1 MEKYDKI
8 KLVCKIEMGD
18 VFLVEEKTS
27 KQKYIMKRIFIDDRE
42 QQTYH
47 PENEAKLLEQLDHPN
62 IIKMQEHF
70 YHKKYFCLIMEFA
83 EKGDLNKL
91 ILKLRQNEEY
101 LNEKQ
106 VLDLFCQLCL
116 AVKYL
121 HDRKYIHR
129 DIKIHNIFLS
139 NENIVKLGDFGISI
153 QLDKSEIYA
162 KTQLGTP
169 YYLSPEVVQ
178 GKHYDQKVDI
188 WMIGCFLYEIC
199 ELARPFQGA
208 TWSEVDYKIQ
218 NIEPESIDESYSQ
231 FLQILVKKLLQKDPQ
246 LRPSINE
253 ILEMPEIIQ
262 NLKQMSKDEVY
273 SQHLIFPQS
282 IYQDEEENE
291 HEKTVIKDYENYSK
305 VEKNVETNKK
315 NQEEEEQLAKY
326 SLSYLL
332 KKAAQ
337 SVQKEEMLL
346 KKQKQDKLEQ
356 KKQSTIQSDQSEQ
369 QENNKMNQETQSAQN
384 LNNTKD
390 SLQVKKNKFQQKFYE
405 KKKQELNI
413 CTINGQEDEQQNII
427 SQCEQTKNIPKNASA
442 PSTTK
447 LNLKQETNNSQKQTD
462 SFEDYE
468 TAEIDLP
475 NHDESSTK
483 NGINFHSKTTQ
494 SQTPEQNIEQISQ
507 NSQKSQN
514 IIDSIQNKS
523 KVNELKDQS
532 QEKNNL
538 FLQQKMVQN
547 SLSQLNSSLN
557 NQKPITNQEIQGP
570 TQQIVN
576 TNPVENN
583 NSNDHK
589 VPSNGQPTT
598 KQNQQSFSFSANQ
611 YANLLKTPQL
621 PNTILFTQFLKEKL
635 GKEKFTKMKYL
646 LESSSNPLKLLDEN
660 TELITEIIGP
670 ENIDCIN
677 YFRCLITS
685 SVTPPGSHFRARSTA
700 NSPCQ
705 TINKNLLPQSQ
716 HGNQGIQ
723 AFSIHLKSANFN
735 EQQQH
740 ILQLQKQGSLQQQ
753 QQQNQIP
760 SMNNNS
766 QYVQSSHQHNN
777 NNNLNNSHH
786 FYRNQSFYSQHSQQG
801 QMSVGNSPQYY
812 NNNSNKIFEN
822 NFNLFTNS
830 HSDKNQFQSE
840 WSYILSQPGNL
851 TCQNSHLMNQGNVPS
866 NLTNRNAQFINNQP
880 QQQTNFQIYNQQQ
893 QQFTQ
898 NKLPLNSYQ
907 LKQIPANHK
916 IASTTLNQNQKQ
928 MFHSSHFYQQ

>member
-1 MEKYDKI
+1 MEKYDKV

-27 KQKYIMKRIFIDDRE
+27 KHKYIMKRIFIDERE

-91 ILKLRQNEEY
+91 ILNLKQKEEY

-178 GKHYDQKVDI
+178 GKNYDQKVDI

-199 ELARPFQGA
+199 ELSRPFQGA

-218 NIEPESIDESYSQ
+218 NIEPEPIDESYSQ
-231 FLQILVKKLLQKDPQ
+231 FLQNLVKKLLQKDPQ
-246 LRPSINE
+246 QRPSIND
-253 ILEMPEIIQ
+253 IIEMPEIIQ

-273 SQHLIFPQS
+273 SQYLIFPEF
-282 IYQDEEENE
+282 IYQDEEEEENE
-291 HEKTVIKDYENYSK
+291 HEKTVIKDNENYCK
-305 VEKNVETNKK
+305 AEKNIESILK
-315 NQEEEEQLAKY
+315 NVEEEQLAKY

-356 KKQSTIQSDQSEQ
+356 KKQFSINGDQSEQ
-369 QENNKMNQETQSAQN
+369 LENSKINQEILYTQN

-390 SLQVKKNKFQQKFYE
+390 SQQVKKNKFQQKFYE

-413 CTINGQEDEQQNII
+413 CTINGQEDEQSNII
-427 SQCEQTKNIPKNASA
+427 TQSQQSKNIQKNASA
-442 PSTTK
+442 PTTTK
-447 LNLKQETNNSQKQTD
+447 PNQKHLANVSQIPKE
-462 SFEDYE
+462 SYVNYE
-468 TAEIDLP
+468 PVGIDLP
-475 NHDESSTK
+475 CNDDSSTK
-483 NGINFHSKTTQ
+483 ITSYNQKETQ
-494 SQTPEQNIEQISQ
+494 NLTPEQNIKQISQ
-507 NSQKSQN
+507 ISQTTQN
-514 IIDSIQNKS
+514 TIDSTPNRL
-523 KVNELKDQS
+523 KVNELKDQNQDKS
-532 QEKNNL
+532 TQFLQEKVMQNNS
-538 FLQQKMVQN
+538 N
-547 SLSQLNSSLN
+547 LSQLTSASN
-557 NQKPITNQEIQGP
+557 NQKPTANQEIQSLN
-570 TQQIVN
+570 QQIIN
-576 TNPVENN
+576 TNLVEHN
-583 NSNDHK
+583 NSNDQK
-589 VPSNGQPTT
+589 VPCNGQPTT

-646 LESSSNPLKLLDEN
+646 LEGSQNPLKLLDEN

-705 TINKNLLPQSQ
+705 TLNKNLLPQPQ
-716 HGNQGIQ
+716 HSNQGVQ
-723 AFSIHLKSANFN
+723 AFQIHLKSANQN
-735 EQQQH
+735 EQQQQM
-740 ILQLQKQGSLQQQ
+740 IQLQKQGSLQQQ
-753 QQQNQIP
+753 QHQIP
-760 SMNNNS
+760 TISNNS
-766 QYVQSSHQHNN
+766 SYVQGFHQYNN
-777 NNNLNNSHH
+777 NNIQNNNHH
-786 FYRNQSFYSQHSQQG
+786 IYRNQSVYSQHSQQG
-801 QMSVGNSPQYY
+801 QMSVGSSPQYF
-812 NNNSNKIFEN
+812 NNSSNRIFEN
-822 NFNLFTNS
+822 NFNLFQSCNN
-830 HSDKNQFQSE
+830 DKNSFQSE

-851 TCQNSHLMNQGNVPS
+851 NCQNTHLINQGNVTS
-866 NLTNRNAQFINNQP
+866 SLSNRNAQFSNSQP
-880 QQQTNFQIYNQQQ
+880 QQQSSFQIYNQQQ
-893 QQFTQ
+893 QQFIQ
-898 NKLPLNSYQ
+898 NKIPLNSYQ
-907 LKQIPANHK
+907 LKQFPANHK
-916 IASTTLNQNQKQ
+916 IASTTQNQNQKQ

>member
-1 MEKYDKI
+1 
-8 KLVCKIEMGD
+8 MGD

-27 KQKYIMKRIFIDDRE
+27 KQKYIMKRIFIDERE
-42 QQTYH
+42 QQMYH
-47 PENEAKLLEQLDHPN
+47 PINEAKLLEQLDHPN

-91 ILKLRQNEEY
+91 ILKLKQKEEY

-178 GKHYDQKVDI
+178 GKNYDQKVDI

-199 ELARPFQGA
+199 ELVRPFQGA

-218 NIEPESIDESYSQ
+218 HIEPEPIDESYSQ

-246 LRPSINE
+246 QRPSIND

-262 NLKQMSKDEVY
+262 NLKLMSKDEVY
-273 SQHLIFPQS
+273 SQYLIFPES

-291 HEKTVIKDYENYSK
+291 HEKTVIKDYENYCK
-305 VEKNVETNKK
+305 VEKNIESNKK
-315 NQEEEEQLAKY
+315 SLEEEEQLAKY

-332 KKAAQ
+332 KKATQ

-346 KKQKQDKLEQ
+346 KRQKQDKLEQ
-356 KKQSTIQSDQSEQ
+356 KKQHSIQGDQSEQ
-369 QENNKMNQETQSAQN
+369 LDNHKINQETHFVQN
-384 LNNTKD
+384 LNNAKD
-390 SLQVKKNKFQQKFYE
+390 SLTVKKNKFQQKFYE

-413 CTINGQEDEQQNII
+413 CTINGQEDEQPNII
-427 SQCEQTKNIPKNASA
+427 GQCQQSKSIQKNVSA

-447 LNLKQETNNSQKQTD
+447 LNQKQVTSVSQTTKD
-462 SFEDYE
+462 LQENYE
-468 TAEIDLP
+468 AVGINLP
-475 NHDESSTK
+475 INDETSTK
-483 NGINFHSKTTQ
+483 NSTQINQKETQ
-494 SQTPEQNIEQISQ
+494 SETLEQNIKQITQIACITQ
-507 NSQKSQN
+507 NL
-514 IIDSIQNKS
+514 IDSTQNK
-523 KVNELKDQS
+523 LKIND
-532 QEKNNL
+532 
-538 FLQQKMVQN
+538 
-547 SLSQLNSSLN
+547 LN
-557 NQKPITNQEIQGP
+557 NQNYDKISSLLQQQIVQNNISNISQINSSKNSQQFTTNYEIQGLN
-570 TQQIVN
+570 QQIN
-576 TNPVENN
+576 LTQPVENVN
-583 NSNDHK
+583 LNDQK
-589 VPSNGQPTT
+589 VPCNGYPTT

-705 TINKNLLPQSQ
+705 TLNKNLLQQPQ
-716 HGNQGIQ
+716 HANQGIQ
-723 AFSIHLKSANFN
+723 AFSIHLKSANLN

-740 ILQLQKQGSLQQQ
+740 MLQLQKQGSLQQQ
-753 QQQNQIP
+753 QNQVPII
-760 SMNNNS
+760 SNNS
-766 QYVQSSHQHNN
+766 QYVQGSHQQNNNSNNHNN
-777 NNNLNNSHH
+777 NHH
-786 FYRNQSFYSQHSQQG
+786 IYRNQSVYTQHSQQG

-812 NNNSNKIFEN
+812 NNSTNKIFEN
-822 NFNLFTNS
+822 NLNLFQNNN
-830 HSDKNQFQSE
+830 SDKNSFQSE
-840 WSYILSQPGNL
+840 WSKILSQPGNL
-851 TCQNSHLMNQGNVPS
+851 TCQNAHFINQGNVAS
-866 NLTNRNAQFINNQP
+866 SLSNRNSQFSNNQP
-880 QQQTNFQIYNQQQ
+880 QQQSSFQIYNQQQ
-893 QQFTQ
+893 QQFSQ

-907 LKQIPANHK
+907 LKQIPATHK

-928 MFHSSHFYQQ
+928 MFHSSHFNQQ